1 MLKKFGLMIC
11 LLFLAACDRAEPFAV
26 DQHGAVIAESALN
39 EQWLVI
45 NYWAVWCAPCRKE
58 IPELNALHHDLA
70 DQGVRVFG
78 VNFDQLQGEDLL
90 ADSEELGIEFP
101 VLSHDPAERFNLSTA
116 RGLPATYIINAK
128 GEFVRLLQGEQTAQT
143 VLAVL
148 QEEGWSAP

>member
-1 MLKKFGLMIC
+1 MIT
-11 LLFLAACDRAEPFAV
+11 LNPFAI
-26 DQHGAVIAESALN
+26 DQHGAAIAESVLN

-78 VNFDQLQGEDLL
+78 VSFDQLQGADLL

-116 RGLPATYIINAK
+116 RGLPATYIVNAQ
-128 GEFVRLLQGEQTAQT
+128 GEFVRLFRETTAQT
-143 VLAVL
+143 ILL
-148 QEEGWSAP
+148 CYTQKGWSAP